1 MKIKC
6 SIIIIIACLSKFVN
20 FFFAFLFVVSFR
32 FSLTLWE
39 MFNRF
44 LFCVSNWIKLYLLCN
59 VVLFLLHFPPSSKH
73 IFVSVYTSVCYV
85 ITVFFN
91 NITSSMHCINVPLRP
106 RNFQFIFRC
115 IIFPR
120 FQSKHFHLLFEW
132 QLFGYGF
139 RITLLLLLLFFSQS
153 SGAWIS
159 DGRRKQINIDIWVII
174 IIVSSVYL

>member
-6 SIIIIIACLSKFVN
+6 SIIIIIACLSKFVI

-44 LFCVSNWIKLYLLCN
+44 LFCVLNWIKLYLLCN
-59 VVLFLLHFPPSSKH
+59 VVLFLLHFPPSSKY
-73 IFVSVYTSVCYV
+73 IFCLCVYKCVLCDHCF
-85 ITVFFN
+85 FFN

-159 DGRRKQINIDIWVII
+159 DGRRKRINIDIC
-174 IIVSSVYL
+174 L